1 MNTVLKIST
10 VLTWIIL
17 VVFGFIVFLGILA
30 GLVSGNM
37 LLLIGSFLM
46 ASAILHSYAC
56 LKLHRSIR
64 RSNVPL
70 GDHTPVGIR
79 FIGFVVLFFGICNV
93 GNSIGILQNTGE
105 IIKMMQP
112 YWQGPKIS
120 MADQTSLLRGLAI
133 FSLFLGLCM
142 CVNVFLNFRLLRWY
156 YLVKQ
161 SDIS

>member
-1 MNTVLKIST
+1 MSTTLKIST

-17 VVFGFIVFLGILA
+17 VVFGCIVFLGVLA
-30 GLVSGNM
+30 GLVSGNIP
-37 LLLIGSFLM
+37 LLIVSFLM
-46 ASAILHSYAC
+46 ASALLHSYAA

-64 RSNVPL
+64 RSDVPL
-70 GDHTPVGIR
+70 GDNTPVGIR
-79 FIGFVVLFFGICNV
+79 FIGFVVMFFGICSI
-93 GNSIGILQNTGE
+93 GNSIGILQNIGE

-112 YWQGPKIS
+112 YWQGPKVSI
-120 MADQTSLLRGLAI
+120 ADQTALLRGIAI
-133 FSLFLGLCM
+133 FSLFLGICM